1 MLNNFHISPTFW
13 LIGLLILI
21 VLAVVVFFILP
32 PAEERVGYSYEIKKY
47 VMTPAEQ
54 VCFNVFKEIIGEK
67 YYIFPQMHLPTFLE
81 YKVDNQGFGA
91 FRHIDEKSVDFVLC
105 NKQTFS
111 PILAVELDDRS
122 HNRPD
127 RQKRDVEV
135 ERILKTANMPLLRIE
150 HEDIQDKKELLKKI
164 EEAIDTYKH
173 DKNS

>member
-13 LIGLLILI
+13 IIGLLVLVALVVIL
-21 VLAVVVFFILP
+21 FFLLP
-32 PAEERVGYSYEIKKY
+32 PSRERAGYSYLKKEY
-47 VMTPAEQ
+47 VMSKPEQ
-54 VCFNVFKEIIGEK
+54 ACFNAFKEIIGEK

-81 YKVDNQGFGA
+81 YKTENQGFGA

-105 NKQTFS
+105 DKQTFL

-150 HEDIQDKKELLKKI
+150 HEDIHDKKELLRKI
-164 EEAIDTYKH
+164 DLQINIK
-173 DKNS
+173 SS